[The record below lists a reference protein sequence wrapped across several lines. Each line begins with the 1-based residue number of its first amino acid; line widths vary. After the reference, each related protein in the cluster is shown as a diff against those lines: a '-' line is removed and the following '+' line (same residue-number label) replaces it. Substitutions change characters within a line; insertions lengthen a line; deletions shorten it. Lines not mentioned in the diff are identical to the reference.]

1 MWPRSTL
8 EYIYYP
14 VNRAK
19 RQANRM
25 SDMEYVNE
33 DVSNFI
39 SLVEYTK
46 SISYASIRSIH
57 GKALGKKKKK
67 EKKKIVFASV
77 VFDSVKSGTLLT
89 IP

>member
-57 GKALGKKKKK
+57 GKALGKKKKL
-67 EKKKIVFASV
+67 VFASV
-77 VFDSVKSGTLLT
+77 VIDSVKSSTLLT